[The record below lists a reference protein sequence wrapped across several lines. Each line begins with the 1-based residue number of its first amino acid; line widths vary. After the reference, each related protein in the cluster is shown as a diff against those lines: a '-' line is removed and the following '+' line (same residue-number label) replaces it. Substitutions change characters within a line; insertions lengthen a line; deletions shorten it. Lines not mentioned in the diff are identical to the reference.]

1 MSETPGCGAA
11 PRATGILGDTQ
22 ARWGPRVTGW
32 QPGGQMQPQR
42 KGRSL
47 SQLAGRCQ
55 TLGACVHGFLLGN
68 PRAALGAQGPGGPT
82 QNRGLGDAEGSAGGR
97 PPKEPPGHVPDTHLF
112 TSSRPGRSAV
122 PCKFRIAPHDERP
135 RLRAGCVSGS
145 PGCDPLG
152 AAAAAASAGGPAG
165 VSRSTSSLGTAAGR
179 ASSAPRG
186 RDAAVRRAGAPSWPG
201 ACCRRGAAS
210 SWRAWTMPPPSLGY
224 TESGFPFLCSVPSL

>member
-1 MSETPGCGAA
+1 
-11 PRATGILGDTQ
+11 
-22 ARWGPRVTGW
+22 
-32 QPGGQMQPQR
+32 MQPQR

-55 TLGACVHGFLLGN
+55 TLGACVHGSLLGN

-145 PGCDPLG
+145 PGYDPLG
-152 AAAAAASAGGPAG
+152 AAAAAAAASAGGPAG
-165 VSRSTSSLGTAAGR
+165 VSRSASSLGTAAGR

-201 ACCRRGAAS
+201 ACSRRGAAS
-210 SWRAWTMPPPSLGY
+210 SWRAWTNASAFSGLHRSQASL
-224 TESGFPFLCSVPSL
+224 SFAQFPASRFSHKDLFPYLKCWVCKHHYVVVSIPDFLFLF